1 MVTASF
7 WAVATNLLLPPAV
20 TLSLLLSLGRPR
32 YLHTLVLRVSL
43 AFRRQTILSL
53 PLTRFIVLF
62 VAICAVFAHLA
73 VQDAQKWVDAESHPG
88 ILSAAP
94 TMACDRRF
102 LLLGKKW
109 RAERNFWISLCCV
122 LAWIMF
128 DRILHWVERCRALEE
143 REREREKEREKERER
158 ESATTRGPSGAVP
171 PAAIRREDNQPESR
185 PRGTT
190 TTTATTATMATMAAG
205 PRGGPPGSDAG
216 PSESRKNK

>member
-158 ESATTRGPSGAVP
+158 ECHHPRAVRGSTARGHPPRRQSTRVEATRDNDHHGHHGDDGDDGGGAAWR
-171 PAAIRREDNQPESR
+171 AARVR
-185 PRGTT
+185 RGTLRV
-190 TTTATTATMATMAAG
+190 AQ
-205 PRGGPPGSDAG
+205 
-216 PSESRKNK
+216 E

>member
-1 MVTASF
+1 M
-7 WAVATNLLLPPAV
+7 

-143 REREREKEREKERER
+143 RERE
-158 ESATTRGPSGAVP
+158 
-171 PAAIRREDNQPESR
+171 
-185 PRGTT
+185 
-190 TTTATTATMATMAAG
+190 
-205 PRGGPPGSDAG
+205 
-216 PSESRKNK
+216 